1 LTKIDTGDVGDGIV
15 CIEHRQRNVMKKIV
29 EVIRVVLEVIFSEMD
44 TWSSFDWP
52 STECQ
57 KGEKFFCG
65 AIRIKADA

>member
-1 LTKIDTGDVGDGIV
+1 
-15 CIEHRQRNVMKKIV
+15 MKKIV
-29 EVIRVVLEVIFSEMD
+29 EVIRVVLEVIFAEMD